1 MSLVKVINSKIVLI
15 FILIIIAVFFR
26 SYQLN
31 DRYIFDW
38 DQEDDAL
45 KVTEMITSHKPRL
58 IGPRVANESGFFVGP
73 FHYYFLTPF
82 YFALNGNPYA
92 GAYATIFVA
101 VLTTI
106 AIYFVVSKIFS
117 SKIAFLSAIFYAAS
131 SNVISWN
138 VIYTPLLSVI
148 IFYLCYQLLNGKKNI
163 LPLLIFIYSFSFNTH
178 LVPATLIIPIL
189 VSIIISRAKPNL
201 KQILLS
207 VFLFIIP
214 FIPLIIFDI
223 RHNFINILSLRNF
236 ILSPKQSFETIHFL
250 FLRSFWRSL
259 NYIFLTN
266 PTLIIITRIFII
278 LVSIYEIYKTKNSKF
293 RIFLL
298 SWILAPL
305 LILSMYRGNIP
316 EYYYGTTIIIL
327 PILVSIFFNRI
338 KFRFINSI
346 VVFLFL
352 IAQFQYFYTKTS
364 AITLKN
370 KLNLTK
376 YLVNQNQDKI
386 FNLSYDLPAG
396 VNSGFGYLFKY
407 LGREPQNIP
416 QGHLYSVFL
425 TNNPPKS
432 GQIVYSDNILGLVR
446 K

>member
-1 MSLVKVINSKIVLI
+1 MSLAKVINSRTVLI
-15 FILIIIAVFFR
+15 FVLIVVAVFFR
-26 SYQLN
+26 IYQLN

-45 KVTEMITSHKPRL
+45 KVTEMISSHKPRL

-82 YFALNGNPYA
+82 FLAFKGNPYA

-101 VLTTI
+101 VVTTLV
-106 AIYFVVSKIFS
+106 IYILVSKIYS

-131 SNVISWN
+131 SSVISWN
-138 VIYTPLLSVI
+138 VIYTPMLSII
-148 IFYLCYQLLNGKKNI
+148 IFYLCYLLLNGRKNI
-163 LPLLIFIYSFSFNTH
+163 LPILFFIYSFSLNTH

-189 VSIIISRAKPNL
+189 VSIIISRVKPNP
-201 KQILLS
+201 KQVLLS

-214 FIPLIIFDI
+214 FIPLIIFDL
-223 RHNFINILSLRNF
+223 RHDFINFLSLRNF
-236 ILSPKQSFETIHFL
+236 ILSPKQSFETIHLL
-250 FLRSFWRSL
+250 FLRSFWRSI
-259 NYIFLTN
+259 NFVFLTN

-278 LVSIYEIYKTKNSKF
+278 LVSLYEIFKTRNSKL

-298 SWILAPL
+298 SWVLAPL
-305 LILSMYRGNIP
+305 LILSIYRGNIP

-327 PILVSIFFNRI
+327 PILIALFFNRI
-338 KFRFINSI
+338 KFRFINLII
-346 VVFLFL
+346 VLLFL
-352 IAQFQYFYTKTS
+352 MAQFQYFNTKTS

-386 FNLSYDLPAG
+386 FNLSYDLPTG

-416 QGHLYSVFL
+416 EGHLYSVFM

-432 GQIVYSDNILGLVR
+432 GHIVYSDNILGLVR